1 MAVSSA
7 KAASHRNEP
16 IRIKM
21 NDESALE
28 VIGRRLRTNSRYKS
42 CSITHD
48 GLRSVLAD
56 KQLCELEIA
65 SRRRDLAAEEIIFRE
80 GGIADDVFVITSGT
94 VKFTKIHPNKQSYI
108 IGLMFPGEIIC
119 EPFKPRHT
127 FSAAA
132 ATDVE
137 LCVIPPDALSHLL
150 KSTPQIERALFRAS
164 SIELETRHDWTFLL
178 RGCSSYQRLAL
189 FLWLLA
195 MRAQP
200 QSNGTQQNKV
210 VTVQLFLPLSRAEI
224 AGFLD
229 ITIETI
235 SRQMTLMKKSG
246 IIEVRGTRE
255 VTIPNIGLLADHAA
269 IDLTAPL

>member
-1 MAVSSA
+1 MYHNPACG
-7 KAASHRNEP
+7 
-16 IRIKM
+16 I
-21 NDESALE
+21 
-28 VIGRRLRTNSRYKS
+28 SRKP

-48 GLRSVLAD
+48 GLRSVLTD
-56 KQLCELEIA
+56 EQLCELETA
-65 SRRRDLAAEEIIFRE
+65 SRRRVLTADELIFRE

-119 EPFKPRHT
+119 EVFKPRHT

-150 KSTPQIERALFRAS
+150 KSTPQVERALFRAS
-164 SIELETRHDWTFLL
+164 LIELEACHDWTFLL
-178 RGCSSYQRLAL
+178 RGCFSYQRLAL

-235 SRQMTLMKKSG
+235 SRQMTLMKKRG
-246 IIEVRGTRE
+246 IIEVRGSRE
-255 VTIPNIGLLADHAA
+255 VIIPNIGLLADHAA
-269 IDLTAPL
+269 IDFTAAVKQASVGFRTQAMQIWKQAARHR